1 VTGDVIVA
9 VVRHRERRETLR
21 RLGVTCPKC
30 KKNSPSDMAH
40 SCPFATEIHCDPDPD
55 HCYCCPSCVD
65 ACSDD
70 I

>member
-21 RLGVTCPKC
+21 RLGVVCQRC
-30 KKNSPSDMAH
+30 KKNSPADMMHPCPYAADINDDHSDR
-40 SCPFATEIHCDPDPD
+40 CD
-55 HCYCCPSCVD
+55 CCPSCTSE
-65 ACSDD
+65 CSDE